1 MAIDKLIPQYLNS
14 DTDQKLVKSVE
25 MTDNLNVR
33 TSTDEENSGGVLK
46 NVKGTNLIE
55 AKTPVHELPEG
66 ENRVIG
72 SVSNEKAKEVIFFV
86 WNQNGN
92 HGIYKLETD
101 IDKYVK
107 VYEDSVLNFQK
118 YSHVDCDY
126 VINEDEET
134 IVYWTDNINPPMKLN
149 INRVFSGGYPL
160 TLTNGTDYEKL
171 LNLTVAKQPPLS
183 APTFSFVNNSGLTY
197 NNISEKIFQFAY
209 KYVYEDGEHS
219 ALSPYSSI
227 AFAENMMKDYFITE
241 GKKQFFNQIDVYV
254 KNTNADAKEIIL
266 YARESTSQTF
276 YEVSKIENT
285 NGTGAVTIPFTNNKL
300 GKPLSK
306 EEILKSYDNVPH
318 QARTLSISNNRLF
331 FGNYTEGYPN
341 VSTDIDIETNYY
353 PKPDSYDIAIN
364 VRTPDPTSIGDAYAP
379 VIEVDVTNLP
389 STVEAGSVLNLNF
402 IINLG
407 TLHIAGTAAFA
418 NIPLND
424 GELQITY
431 ETRNDLRDVS
441 VNLINVKEIAGGTFF
456 EQTLQLFL
464 DTNFPNLF
472 PSGFIPALTFESEGI
487 YIRETLPIDSNT
499 SKSDI
504 LDLISTTL
512 TSKTFDAFLNPAKG
526 ARRLCVTK
534 HGTNLVAERASFA
547 GTSTFKFG
555 EIVSNAT
562 ANSIELRLM
571 LQHIDIGVYEFF
583 KDNTKPT
590 NVIETNRLRLSSFET
605 TPPRI
610 YPITT
615 DTEIIEGASGVYKN
629 LNGYRS
635 FKSASS
641 HKLGIVYLDD
651 RGRSSGVQEAGDVFV
666 KPLNSRNTEKDGA
679 SSIVMRINH
688 NAPSW
693 AKRWLPVY
701 IGSGNT
707 ELKFMYSVLGA
718 FVPRNNSGNST
729 ALENKTRIYI
739 SVNSIFG
746 EKGFNSS
753 LAGNIQYKFEE
764 GDKLRIVDYSRG
776 SKYTGEFKVIGFKR
790 LNKDESENPIL
801 DKVNEDAV
809 SVTTG
814 DFLIVEDN
822 GIYPFNYSSIVNEN
836 SKWFDN
842 CIVEVYRNKKELEP
856 EDYVYYEL
864 GKVYDVESGNHF
876 GERNATTTSGT
887 ISYVDG
893 VLTYSSLD
901 KVFKGDVLS
910 TGNSS
915 ITIQN
920 VWFEDGYYY
929 ADFIDRNLNP
939 LTVGSYIFDI
949 LNAEPVIEITQGD
962 VYFRPRLLF
971 TANRQIDQLTYRSA
985 GSMPAIVDWI
995 EDYSVSDFFKSK
1007 QTSKGKPY
1015 AYIPDSKTIRRISSI
1030 TYSDPY
1036 VIDSDRLNLS
1046 TFNLSGANWTDLD
1059 IEYGQI
1065 DKIVPRGDSLTVLQN
1080 SKASAVPVGRNLV
1093 QYADGKQSLTTS
1105 TNVLGKPSYYAGDFG
1120 TSGNPESVIERFG
1133 VVYYADLDSR
1143 KVIRLSADGITPI
1156 SDKGISG
1163 EVQTLF
1169 EDLSNNVPVP
1179 KLVGGFDPD
1188 NDEYILTVEDLSQ
1201 SFVYVSSGDPELEP
1215 FAYEVEITEEGI
1227 YAPEATFTSTA
1238 VIWNNI
1244 NINWNSICSD
1254 WQTLGN
1260 GILNVESSNL
1270 LIDSTWFGSNA
1281 TIDIL
1286 ITNNSR
1292 SFVALGQV
1300 NLGTGEVT
1308 FPSTTCNGLGITTDF
1323 AGTESQ
1329 GMTIAYKHKAG
1340 TWGSKYSFKPSNY
1353 SHIGNKMYS
1362 FFHNENG
1369 LAWVHN
1375 KNETRNNFY
1384 GVQYPSVFE
1393 VCSNY
1398 NPSMIKTYSALGI
1411 EGGGTWTTEVSNQTQ
1426 KTTIEYFD
1434 QREGHQYAEIR
1445 RDIVQSSG
1453 HKIFVGT
1460 IESVSGNE
1468 ITFSTPINRL
1478 PFNIGDELKIVSGS
1492 NLVSTGSTITGI
1504 SDRKTIT
1511 CSSSVFNGGENI
1523 MVEQSSFVNGDPIRD
1538 VFAKIRMTSTD
1549 TEPFEVHA
1557 LSTHYTRS
1565 KLHNDRVN

>member
-25 MTDNLNVR
+25 MVDNLNVR
-33 TSTDEENSGGVLK
+33 VSTDGEGTGGVLK
-46 NVKGTNLIE
+46 NIKGTDLVGP
-55 AKTPVHELPEG
+55 KTPYDAYPSG
-66 ENRVIG
+66 DNRVIG
-72 SVSNEKAKEVIFFV
+72 SVSNEKSNEVIFFL

-92 HGIYKLETD
+92 HGIYKIQTD
-101 IDKYVK
+101 IDKFSK

-118 YSHVDCDY
+118 YSHIDCDY
-126 VINEDEET
+126 LINEDEET

-149 INRVFSGGYPL
+149 INRALNGFYPASL
-160 TLTNGTDYEKL
+160 TVGTDEEKL
-171 LNLTVAKQPPLS
+171 SNLTIAKQPPLK
-183 APTFSFVNNSGLTY
+183 APTFSLVNKSDLTY
-197 NNISEKIFQFAY
+197 NNIVEKVFQFAY
-209 KYVYEDGEHS
+209 KYIYNDGEHS

-227 AFAENMMKDYFITE
+227 AFAENMMKDYFISE
-241 GKKQFFNQIDVYV
+241 GKKNFFNAINVFLQNTTSDV
-254 KNTNADAKEIIL
+254 KEIVL
-266 YARESTSQTF
+266 YARESGSQTF
-276 YEVSKIENT
+276 YEVEKIDNT
-285 NGTGAVTIPFTNNKL
+285 YGTGFSTVTFTNNKL
-300 GKPLSK
+300 GKPLTQ
-306 EEILKSYDNVPH
+306 EEVLKTYDNVP
-318 QARTLSISNNRLF
+318 QKAKTLSVSNNRLF
-331 FGNYTEGYPN
+331 LGNYTEGYSN

-379 VIEVDVTNLP
+379 VIEIDVTNLP
-389 STVEAGSVLNLNF
+389 STIEAGSLLNLNF
-402 IINLG
+402 IVNLG

-418 NIPLND
+418 DIPLDD
-424 GELQITY
+424 GELQISY

-441 VNLINVKEIAGGTFF
+441 VNLINVKEISGGTFF
-456 EQTLQLFL
+456 EQIL
-464 DTNFPNLF
+464 DAYLDAYFPNLF
-472 PSGFIPALTFESEGI
+472 PSGFKPALTFESEGI
-487 YIRETLPIDSNT
+487 YVRETLPIDSNT

-512 TSKTFDAFLNPAKG
+512 TNKTFDAFLNPAKG
-526 ARRLCVTK
+526 ARRLCVTR
-534 HGTNLVAERASFA
+534 HGTNLVAEKASFA

-562 ANSIELRLM
+562 TNSIELRLM

-590 NVIETNRLRLSSFET
+590 NVIETNRLRLSSFEAT
-605 TPPRI
+605 SPRI
-610 YPITT
+610 YPITV

-641 HKLGIVYLDD
+641 HKLGIVYLDN

-753 LAGNIQYKFEE
+753 LAGNIQYNFEE

-790 LNKDESENPIL
+790 LNNDESENPIL

-822 GIYPFNYSSIVNEN
+822 GLYPFNYSSIVNEN

-864 GKVYDVESGNHF
+864 GKVYDVENGNHF
-876 GERNATTTSGT
+876 GERSATTTSGT

-893 VLTYSSLD
+893 VLTYSSLE

-929 ADFIDRNLNP
+929 ADFIDKSPNP
-939 LTVGSYIFDI
+939 LTVGSYIFNI
-949 LNAEPVIEITQGD
+949 STTEPVIEITQGD

-985 GSMPAIVDWI
+985 GSMPAIVDWV

-1007 QTSKGKPY
+1007 LTSKGKPY
-1015 AYIPDSKTIRRISSI
+1015 AYIPESKTIRRLASI
-1030 TYSDPY
+1030 TYSDAY
-1036 VIDSDRLNLS
+1036 TIDSDKLNLS
-1046 TFNLSGANWTDLD
+1046 SFNLSTANWKDLD
-1059 IEYGQI
+1059 IEHGQI
-1065 DKIVPRGDSLTVLQN
+1065 DKIISRGDSLTVLQN
-1080 SKASAVPVGRNLV
+1080 SKASSVPVNRNLI
-1093 QYADGKQSLTTS
+1093 QYADGKSSLTAS
-1105 TNVLGKPSYYAGDFG
+1105 TNVLGVTSYYAGDFG

-1133 VVYYADLDSR
+1133 VVYYSDLDSR
-1143 KVIRLSADGITPI
+1143 QVIRLSADGITPI
-1156 SDKGISG
+1156 SDKGMSG
-1163 EVQTLF
+1163 MFQTLF

-1179 KLVGGFDPD
+1179 KIVGGFDPD

-1201 SFVYVSSGDPELEP
+1201 SFVYIDSSDPELEP
-1215 FAYEVEITEEGI
+1215 FPYEVELNEDGI
-1227 YAPEATFTSTA
+1227 YAPAPTFTSSA

-1244 NINWNSICSD
+1244 NLNWNAICLN
-1254 WQTLGN
+1254 WETIGN
-1260 GILNVESSNL
+1260 GILNIDTSEL
-1270 LIDSTWFGSNA
+1270 LLDVTWLGGTS
-1281 TIDIL
+1281 TIDII

-1292 SFVALGQV
+1292 SFVAAGQI
-1300 NLGTGEVT
+1300 NLSTGEII
-1308 FPSTTCNGLGITTDF
+1308 FPSTTCGGQSITTDF
-1323 AGTESQ
+1323 AGTEAQ
-1329 GMTIAYKHKAG
+1329 GLTIAYKHKEG
-1340 TWGSKYSFKPSNY
+1340 VWGSKYSFKPSNY
-1353 SHIGNKMYS
+1353 SNIGNKIYS
-1362 FFHNENG
+1362 FFHNDNG
-1369 LAWVHN
+1369 LVWVHN
-1375 KNETRNNFY
+1375 KNETRGNFY
-1384 GVQYPSVFE
+1384 GVQYPSMIESV
-1393 VCSNY
+1393 SNY
-1398 NPSMIKTYSALGI
+1398 NPSMIKTYEALGI
-1411 EGGGTWTTEVSNQTQ
+1411 EGGGNWTAVIENSSQ
-1426 KTTIEYFD
+1426 KTTIEEFD
-1434 QREGHQYAEIR
+1434 KLENHQYAMIR
-1445 RDIVQSSG
+1445 RDIVKSSG
-1453 HKIFVGT
+1453 HQIFLGIV
-1460 IESVSGNE
+1460 ESISGDNV
-1468 ITFSTPINRL
+1468 TFTTPVNKL
-1478 PFNIGDELKIVSGS
+1478 PFVVGDEIKQVSGS
-1492 NLVSTGSTITGI
+1492 TLISTGSTITGI
-1504 SDRKTIT
+1504 IDRKTIST
-1511 CSSSVFNGGENI
+1511 SFQALSAGDKVI
-1523 MVEQSSFVNGDPIRD
+1523 VEHSSFIDGDPIRD
-1538 VFAKIRMTSTD
+1538 VYTKIKITSTD
-1549 TEPFEVHA
+1549 TEPYEVHA
-1557 LSTHYTRS
+1557 LSVNFTRS
-1565 KLHNDRVN
+1565 MLHNDRVN